1 LGRIIKRFLHLPE
14 NDHIYFV
21 ITGRMLI
28 GIMGQESDD
37 MIAAD
42 LQEYVKISEFE
53 LPEGSLKKMCEEVLQ
68 TTNGT
73 SNGCPK
79 H

>member
-1 LGRIIKRFLHLPE
+1 
-14 NDHIYFV
+14 
-21 ITGRMLI
+21 MLI

-53 LPEGSLKKMCEEVLQ
+53 LPEGGLKKMCEEVLQ

>member
-1 LGRIIKRFLHLPE
+1 
-14 NDHIYFV
+14 
-21 ITGRMLI
+21 MLI

-53 LPEGSLKKMCEEVLQ
+53 LPEDGLKKMCEEVRRSAA
-68 TTNGT
+68 N
-73 SNGCPK
+73 N
-79 H
+79 